1 MTQKRADMARP
12 SSEAQDPTAVQSPVS
27 MALRDAAARLS
38 QALHRE
44 TTALKERRP
53 VDMDELSD
61 RKNQSLLELSRISR
75 TVGRDTLDPQLMP
88 VLHDLRKKL
97 EENRA
102 VLKLHLEAVQ
112 EIANVL
118 ASVIRESESD
128 GTYSTR
134 KPAEYGR

>member
-1 MTQKRADMARP
+1 MTQKPADVAPPSGEAR
-12 SSEAQDPTAVQSPVS
+12 DPMTVQSPVS
-27 MALRDAAARLS
+27 IALRNAAARLS

-44 TTALKERRP
+44 TAALKERRP
-53 VDMDELSD
+53 VDMDEFSD

-75 TVGRDTLDPQLMP
+75 TVGRDALDPQLMP
-88 VLHDLRKKL
+88 VLHDLREKL

-118 ASVIRESESD
+118 ASAIRESESD

-134 KPAEYGR
+134 KIAEYGR